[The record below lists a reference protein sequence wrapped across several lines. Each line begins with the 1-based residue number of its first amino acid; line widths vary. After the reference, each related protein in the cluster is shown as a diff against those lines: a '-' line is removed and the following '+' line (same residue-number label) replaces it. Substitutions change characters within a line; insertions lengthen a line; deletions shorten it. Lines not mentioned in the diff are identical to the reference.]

1 MASLLVVASD
11 SHAVR
16 TALVVSDC
24 CRWDSR
30 TLDVATEADTDADTD
45 CR

>member
-1 MASLLVVASD
+1 MLVVASD
-11 SHAVR
+11 SHAAR

-30 TLDVATEADTDADTD
+30 MREVADDAETDADTD
-45 CR
+45 AR